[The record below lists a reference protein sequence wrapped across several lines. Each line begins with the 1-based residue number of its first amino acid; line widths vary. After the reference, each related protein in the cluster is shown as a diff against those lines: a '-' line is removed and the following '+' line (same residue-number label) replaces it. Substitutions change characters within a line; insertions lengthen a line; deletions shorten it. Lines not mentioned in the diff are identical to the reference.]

1 MQVRLAWVAAA
12 VIVAARSS
20 EYVPAKVAVCTHLLA
35 WGLWMGSNIWTTFA
49 VGITMFKNMPRQMFG
64 RVQAK
69 LFPQY
74 FATAT
79 AAVVLQMGT
88 LAFGVPLG
96 LPRPQLITLGEL
108 LLSESLALAQQM
120 HAASQLWRGSVTALC
135 LSKHQMSLL
144 HLCRL

>member
-1 MQVRLAWVAAA
+1 MLALLVQVRLAWVAAA

-20 EYVPAKVAVCTHLLA
+20 EYVPAKVAACTHLLA
-35 WGLWMGSNIWTTFA
+35 WGLWLGSNIWTTFA

-96 LPRPQLITLGEL
+96 LPRPQLITLGEP
-108 LLSESLALAQQM
+108 LLSESLAHAPHM
-120 HAASQLWRGSVTALC
+120 HAAPQ
-135 LSKHQMSLL
+135 
-144 HLCRL
+144 